1 MGRDYVLGAPAKP
14 KPVPWAGVSGRIPA
28 QGTGFGGGTAA
39 GLSKPHI
46 RTQDLPAL
54 SNGRLRWYPGASYVE
69 VLGSSDKLPKKERQS
84 KPRGR
89 VKEFSADAMR
99 RLKSKVAK
107 LERDELAKALVV
119 TLTYPGEF
127 PDPDDFKIYKKH
139 LHTCEMALVRKWP
152 ECSGIWK
159 LEFQKRGAAHY
170 HLIVCGLGDLE
181 LETVRTWFRE
191 TWYRIAHNGDK
202 HGGIAGTQVDRIKSV
217 GGALCYLAKYLS
229 KGDQTRPG
237 NFTGRYWGV
246 HNKAALPMAIPKE
259 IEVPCSVA
267 NKLRRI
273 ARKKIQKDVEKSRW
287 KRFMDEKGR
296 WSQFTRLDL
305 ERLKMAK
312 HGGARSFKFQFM
324 ETGRMVE
331 FEGGN
336 YRIAGWVSVDCALSS
351 LERHKPPKRWRA
363 RNNETV
369 RVVCDA
375 SAFMRKLA
383 NWDKPASSYLEWSS
397 GA

>member
-1 MGRDYVLGAPAKP
+1 MMAPTQQELPGLERPAPWGAVRARTQPQGAGRG
-14 KPVPWAGVSGRIPA
+14 SE
-28 QGTGFGGGTAA
+28 TAA

-46 RTQDLPAL
+46 RTQDPPAL
-54 SNGRLRWYPGASYVE
+54 SNGRLRWYPGASFVE
-69 VLGSSDKLPKKERQS
+69 VLGSNDRLPKKERKA

-89 VKEFSADAMR
+89 VKEFSADARR
-99 RLKSKVAK
+99 RLKATVAK
-107 LERDELAKALVV
+107 LKRVELEKALVV

-139 LHTCEMALVRKWP
+139 LHTCEMALGRKWP

-181 LETVRTWFRE
+181 LETVRAWFRE

-202 HGGIAGTQVDRIKSV
+202 NGGIAGTQVDRIKSV
-217 GGALCYLAKYLS
+217 GGAINYLAKYLS
-229 KGDQTRPG
+229 KDDQTRPG
-237 NFTGRYWGV
+237 NFTGRYWGI
-246 HNKAALPMAIPKE
+246 HNKAALPMATPKE
-259 IEVPCSVA
+259 IELPRTVA

-296 WSQFTRLDL
+296 WSEFTRLDL

-312 HGGARSFKFQFM
+312 HGGSKSFKFQFM
-324 ETGRMVE
+324 ETGRVVE
-331 FEGGN
+331 YEGIKC
-336 YRIAGWVSVDCALSS
+336 RVQGWVSVHCSLSL
-351 LERHKPPKRWRA
+351 LENHRPPKRWRA

-369 RVVCDA
+369 RVFCDA
-375 SAFMRKLA
+375 SAFVQKFA
-383 NWDKPASSYLEWSS
+383 QF
-397 GA
+397 

>member
-1 MGRDYVLGAPAKP
+1 MAQTQQELPGLERPAPWGAVRARTQPQGAGRG
-14 KPVPWAGVSGRIPA
+14 SE
-28 QGTGFGGGTAA
+28 TAA

-54 SNGRLRWYPGASYVE
+54 SNGRLRWYPGASFVE
-69 VLGSSDKLPKKERQS
+69 VLGSKDRLPKKERHS

-89 VKEFSADAMR
+89 VKEFSADARR
-99 RLKSKVAK
+99 RLKAKVAK
-107 LERDELAKALVV
+107 LKRNELEKALVV

-127 PDPDDFKIYKKH
+127 PDPDDYKIYKKH
-139 LHTCEMALVRKWP
+139 LHTCEMALGRKWP
-152 ECSGIWK
+152 DCSGIWK

-170 HLIVCGLGDLE
+170 HLVVCGLGDLE

-202 HGGIAGTQVDRIKSV
+202 HGGNAGTQVDRIKSV
-217 GGALCYLAKYLS
+217 GGAISYLAKYIS

-246 HNKAALPMAIPKE
+246 HNKAALPTATPKE
-259 IEVPCSVA
+259 IELPRKEA
-267 NKLRRI
+267 NMLRRI

-296 WSQFTRLDL
+296 WSEFTRLDL

-312 HGGARSFKFQFM
+312 HGGAKSFKFQFK
-324 ETGRMVE
+324 ETGRVVE
-331 FEGGN
+331 WEGRN
-336 YRIAGWVSVDCALSS
+336 FRVEGWRTVTCATSYLAF
-351 LERHKPPKRWRA
+351 HKSPKRWRA

-369 RVVCDA
+369 RVFCDA
-375 SAFMRKLA
+375 SAFVRKFAQL
-383 NWDKPASSYLEWSS
+383 
-397 GA
+397 